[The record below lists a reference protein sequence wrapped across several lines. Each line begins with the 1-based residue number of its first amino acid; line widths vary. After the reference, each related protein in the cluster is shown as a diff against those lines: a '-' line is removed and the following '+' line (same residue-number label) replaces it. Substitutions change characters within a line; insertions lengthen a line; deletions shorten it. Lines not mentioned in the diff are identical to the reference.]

1 METIMKV
8 EVSKDWCLKM
18 AKQEDGAE
26 ISAGVLPVKENL
38 WSIYIPAIDL
48 SFAMQDKETA
58 EKECAEYD
66 KNIREYYK
74 DKTPVAFDL
83 EDAFGLVQI
92 WPHSEEMHKEDLA
105 IKSWQM
111 YE

>member
-1 METIMKV
+1 MNEKETQQPIGV
-8 EVSKDWCLKM
+8 VSDLNN
-18 AKQEDGAE
+18 ELEPTAE
-26 ISAGVLPVKENL
+26 L

-74 DKTPVAFDL
+74 DKKPVAFDL
-83 EDAFGLVQI
+83 DEAFGLVQK
-92 WPHSEEMHKEDLA
+92 WPHSDEMHKEDLA

>member
-1 METIMKV
+1 METIMKIK
-8 EVSKDWCLKM
+8 VSKDWCLKM

-26 ISAGVLPVKENL
+26 ISAGVLPVKANL

-74 DKTPVAFDL
+74 DKKPVAFDL
-83 EDAFGLVQI
+83 EEAFGLVQI
-92 WPHSEEMHKEDLA
+92 WPHSDEMHKEDLA

>member
-1 METIMKV
+1 MQDSTQKAAGAASDL
-8 EVSKDWCLKM
+8 SKELEPTTK
-18 AKQEDGAE
+18 
-26 ISAGVLPVKENL
+26 L

-74 DKTPVAFDL
+74 DKKPVAFDL
-83 EDAFGLVQI
+83 DEAFGLVQK
-92 WPHSEEMHKEDLA
+92 WPHSDEMHKEDLA

>member
-1 METIMKV
+1 MKTDKTQQPLGV
-8 EVSKDWCLKM
+8 VSDLNNELD
-18 AKQEDGAE
+18 ATTE
-26 ISAGVLPVKENL
+26 L

-48 SFAMQDKETA
+48 HFAMQDKETA

-74 DKTPVAFDL
+74 DKKPVAFDL
-83 EDAFGLVQI
+83 DDAFGLVQK
-92 WPHSEEMHKEDLA
+92 WPHSDEMHKEDLA
-105 IKSWQM
+105 NKSWQR

>member
-1 METIMKV
+1 MNEEKTQI
-8 EVSKDWCLKM
+8 
-18 AKQEDGAE
+18 ADGVASTLNAE
-26 ISAGVLPVKENL
+26 LEPSYNL
-38 WSIYIPAIDL
+38 WCIYIPAIDL
-48 SFAMQDKETA
+48 HFAMQDKETA

-83 EDAFGLVQI
+83 EDAFGKVQI
-92 WPHSEEMHKEDLA
+92 WPHSNEMHKEDLA